1 MAVLLGPNGKPIITN
16 KKAPPPKL
24 GEAFGN
30 WAGRDDIRTLPGG
43 GLLQFNLDN
52 LTLADFRQ
60 MRDHYQ
66 VNSSIQVL
74 TFMMHQL
81 DWTIEC
87 EDKKIVDHVTW
98 NMHEIWGRLVRA
110 MSQSFWAG
118 YSPCVLEWENDAAS
132 KTVKLNKVKDLRPEE
147 CEVNWMNVEG
157 WSPPGKKGP
166 NIRVFDGIRQ
176 EGAPFPVPTSNSFWY
191 VLMMEEGDWNG
202 KKLLRSAFTPW
213 FFSHLMHL
221 FSNRYFERFGEPLP
235 VGRAPYDDTLDIA
248 QADGTFASVPGN
260 QVMAGL
266 IDQIRSRSVVV
277 LPNDKTVGS
286 PDNPDFDYTLEYLE
300 SQMRGADFERYMTR
314 LDEEISLALFTPLLL
329 MRTGDVG
336 SYSLGEQHTKT
347 WLWALNAL
355 AADWAEYIN
364 KYIISPMISY
374 NFSDRAPR
382 AKLSFRKQ
390 GKTNAETVRAL
401 ITALVSSDKV
411 KPNIEELGQ
420 IAGLTLTEIAEVTSP
435 DGDTDDDV
443 PADDDDNGN
452 DPEQPGVGSGN
463 GQAARGVRES
473 ITASSRPVARLMQA
487 KLVSE
492 DIVARVEG
500 QVASSFRKGTFG
512 PGFKASLGYK
522 RRFTEALKVHNVENA
537 DDRAL
542 GFYQGV
548 ESWVEN
554 VACLGTEEFDAPD
567 KFMALFSTMLDR
579 EIERIA

>member
-1 MAVLLGPNGKPIITN
+1 MAVLFDHRGRPIVTN

-30 WAGRDDIRTLPGG
+30 WAGRDDVLTLPGG

-52 LTLADFRQ
+52 LTLADFKQ

-66 VNSSIQVL
+66 VNASIQVL

-81 DWTIEC
+81 DWHIEC
-87 EDKKIVDHVTW
+87 EDKKIVDHVSW

-118 YSPCVLEWENDAAS
+118 YSPCVLEWENDPLS
-132 KTVKLNKVKDLRPEE
+132 KSLKLNKVKDLPPEE

-157 WSPPGKKGP
+157 WAPPGKKGP
-166 NIRVFDGIRQ
+166 NIKVFDGIKQ
-176 EGAPFPVPTSNSFWY
+176 EGAPYPVPVSNSFWY
-191 VLMMEEGDWNG
+191 VLMMEQGDYKG

-221 FSNRYFERFGEPLP
+221 FANRYFERFGEPLP
-235 VGRAPYDDTLDIA
+235 IGRAPYDEEIDVPNG
-248 QADGTFASVPGN
+248 DGTTRAVRGN
-260 QVMAGL
+260 EVMAGI

-277 LPNDKTVGS
+277 LPNDKSIGNPS
-286 PDNPDFDYTLEYLE
+286 DPDFDYQLQYLE
-300 SQMRGADFERYMTR
+300 SQMRGADFERYLTR

-382 AKLSFRKQ
+382 AKLVFRKQ
-390 GKTNAETVRAL
+390 GKTDAETVRAL
-401 ITALVSSDKV
+401 ITALITQDKV
-411 KPNIEELGQ
+411 KPSILELGQ
-420 IAGLTLTEIAEVTSP
+420 IAGLSLEEIEVVTS
-435 DGDTDDDV
+435 
-443 PADDDDNGN
+443 ADDESNAAGDDK
-452 DPEQPGVGSGN
+452 PAEEGVGSD
-463 GQAARGVRES
+463 RE
-473 ITASSRPVARLMQA
+473 TAQLSPRTPRLPQA
-487 KLVSE
+487 KAVAE
-492 DIVARVEG
+492 DIVARVDG
-500 QVASSFRKGTFG
+500 QIASAFRKGTFG
-512 PGFKASLGYK
+512 PGFTASLGYK
-522 RRFTEALKVHNVENA
+522 RRFTEALKIHEIENA
-537 DDRAL
+537 EERAL
-542 GFYQGV
+542 AFYRGI
-548 ESWVEN
+548 EAWVEN
-554 VACLGTEEFDAPD
+554 VAHLGTEEFDSPE
-567 KFMALFSTMLDR
+567 KFMDLFKSMLNMQ
-579 EIERIA
+579 ISRIS